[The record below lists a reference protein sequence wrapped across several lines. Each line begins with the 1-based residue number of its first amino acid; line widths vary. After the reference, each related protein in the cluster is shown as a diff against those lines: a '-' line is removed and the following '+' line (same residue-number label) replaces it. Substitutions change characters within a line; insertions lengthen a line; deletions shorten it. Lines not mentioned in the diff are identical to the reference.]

1 MRYFVLISM
10 FILYF
15 VKLLI
20 IAMILVYICTLFS
33 LMTGFFLQCTIDGNN
48 TLIFFQDFLNFSRYF
63 FKSLY
68 IIYQSARNFMMI
80 SNMYNLM
87 FISSIP
93 WLMTISRLNWAQNW
107 GLGKKGGHFSLEI
120 VISLWLMI
128 VRLSYITDLGL
139 HRKLRSWFLHTRDAN

>member
-1 MRYFVLISM
+1 MDVIRAEKCFNSQVHGHDMRNNVQIHRNFSRGKLEMRYFVLISM

-93 WLMTISRLNWAQNW
+93 
-107 GLGKKGGHFSLEI
+107 
-120 VISLWLMI
+120 
-128 VRLSYITDLGL
+128 
-139 HRKLRSWFLHTRDAN
+139 